1 MDMRSMASLYGD
13 ARSAAMEEGEGA
25 VRESDFSLP
34 AGLPDERTLQLLLLE
49 GAFGTSFTDD
59 LGREVRILDFGDW
72 NKSAGPDFL
81 NARIRINGVPQA
93 GDIELDPAPEDW
105 ERHGHGSNP
114 AFSGVILHLACAP
127 SRREWF
133 TRNARH
139 KRIPLAVIPPAALAR
154 AKTAPSGNA
163 PVRHCRHADLL
174 TSMPPELL
182 ETLLES
188 AAAYRFRNKHRR
200 HAERA
205 KYAGEEQT
213 LFESLAETLGYH
225 ANKDAMLHLALRAPL
240 RAIRECPE
248 ALLFGTAGFLLPV
261 LPDSCTAEAVAHHKK
276 LWTQWWPLR
285 EQFELAP
292 ERSFPW
298 TFSGSRPA
306 NHPQRRAGALAV
318 IAADF
323 ATFKRLCHSGPAE
336 ELADYLSSLRHPYW
350 STHVTLPSA
359 PSPPPHGPDG
369 PGQNSGLYRQPP
381 FPGER
386 RRTCVAAL
394 PLPPGRTGGNK
405 SALRP
410 PIPAGRQAG
419 RESLSCEGVAPPGP
433 ASNSRGPVLPPFLH
447 RLLADR
453 AHGKEMSVLRLFP

>member
-13 ARSAAMEEGEGA
+13 ARSAAMEEGQGA
-25 VRESDFSLP
+25 VREPDFSLP

-359 PSPPPHGPDG
+359 PSPRPMALMGRDRILDFTVNH
-369 PGQNSGLYRQPP
+369 L
-381 FPGER
+381 FPAKGDEH
-386 RRTCVAAL
+386 AWL
-394 PLPPGRTGGNK
+394 HYL
-405 SALRP
+405 SLR
-410 PIPAGRQAG
+410 AGQAG
-419 RESLSCEGVAPPGP
+419 TKVLSVHQSLLGGRPDAKAFLAKAWHHQALLQIHEDLCSLHSCTVCSLIG
-433 ASNSRGPVLPPFLH
+433 RM
-447 RLLADR
+447 
-453 AHGKEMSVLRLFP
+453 GKK

>member
-13 ARSAAMEEGEGA
+13 ARSAAMEEGAGA
-25 VRESDFSLP
+25 VREPAFSLP

-105 ERHGHGSNP
+105 ERHEHGSNP

-139 KRIPLAVIPPAALAR
+139 ERIPLAVIPPAALAR

-200 HAERA
+200 HAEP
-205 KYAGEEQT
+205 Y
-213 LFESLAETLGYH
+213 
-225 ANKDAMLHLALRAPL
+225 
-240 RAIRECPE
+240 
-248 ALLFGTAGFLLPV
+248 
-261 LPDSCTAEAVAHHKK
+261 
-276 LWTQWWPLR
+276 
-285 EQFELAP
+285 
-292 ERSFPW
+292 
-298 TFSGSRPA
+298 
-306 NHPQRRAGALAV
+306 
-318 IAADF
+318 
-323 ATFKRLCHSGPAE
+323 CHRYP
-336 ELADYLSSLRHPYW
+336 
-350 STHVTLPSA
+350 PSA
-359 PSPPPHGPDG
+359 FFRSVRYLH
-369 PGQNSGLYRQPP
+369 QGL
-381 FPGER
+381 
-386 RRTCVAAL
+386 RTQ
-394 PLPPGRTGGNK
+394 
-405 SALRP
+405 
-410 PIPAGRQAG
+410 I
-419 RESLSCEGVAPPGP
+419 SLT
-433 ASNSRGPVLPPFLH
+433 
-447 RLLADR
+447 D
-453 AHGKEMSVLRLFP
+453 

>member
-25 VRESDFSLP
+25 VREPDFSLP

-205 KYAGEEQT
+205 KYAGEE
-213 LFESLAETLGYH
+213 LSLIH
-225 ANKDAMLHLALRAPL
+225 
-240 RAIRECPE
+240 I
-248 ALLFGTAGFLLPV
+248 
-261 LPDSCTAEAVAHHKK
+261 
-276 LWTQWWPLR
+276 
-285 EQFELAP
+285 
-292 ERSFPW
+292 
-298 TFSGSRPA
+298 
-306 NHPQRRAGALAV
+306 
-318 IAADF
+318 
-323 ATFKRLCHSGPAE
+323 
-336 ELADYLSSLRHPYW
+336 
-350 STHVTLPSA
+350 
-359 PSPPPHGPDG
+359 
-369 PGQNSGLYRQPP
+369 
-381 FPGER
+381 
-386 RRTCVAAL
+386 
-394 PLPPGRTGGNK
+394 
-405 SALRP
+405 
-410 PIPAGRQAG
+410 
-419 RESLSCEGVAPPGP
+419 
-433 ASNSRGPVLPPFLH
+433 
-447 RLLADR
+447 
-453 AHGKEMSVLRLFP
+453 

>member
-1 MDMRSMASLYGD
+1 M
-13 ARSAAMEEGEGA
+13 
-25 VRESDFSLP
+25 VH
-34 AGLPDERTLQLLLLE
+34 
-49 GAFGTSFTDD
+49 
-59 LGREVRILDFGDW
+59 
-72 NKSAGPDFL
+72 
-81 NARIRINGVPQA
+81 PQ
-93 GDIELDPAPEDW
+93 
-105 ERHGHGSNP
+105 RQ
-114 AFSGVILHLACAP
+114 
-127 SRREWF
+127 
-133 TRNARH
+133 
-139 KRIPLAVIPPAALAR
+139 AR
-154 AKTAPSGNA
+154 AHPPGRHSSRCAGAGKKNGPFRQCPGAPLPPRRPVNFHASGA
-163 PVRHCRHADLL
+163 
-174 TSMPPELL
+174 S

-213 LFESLAETLGYH
+213 LFENLAETLGYH
-225 ANKDAMLHLALRAPL
+225 ANKAAMLHLALRAPPCAPSGNA
-240 RAIRECPE
+240 RR

-323 ATFKRLCHSGPAE
+323 ATFKRLCHSGPTE

-359 PSPPPHGPDG
+359 PSPRPM
-369 PGQNSGLYRQPP
+369 
-381 FPGER
+381 
-386 RRTCVAAL
+386 AL
-394 PLPPGRTGGNK
+394 MGRDRILDFTVNHLLPAKGDEHAWLHYL
-405 SALRP
+405 SLR
-410 PIPAGRQAG
+410 AGQAG
-419 RESLSCEGVAPPGP
+419 TKVLSVHQSLLGGRPDAKAFLAKAWHHQALLQIHEDLCSLHSCTVCSLIG
-433 ASNSRGPVLPPFLH
+433 RM
-447 RLLADR
+447 
-453 AHGKEMSVLRLFP
+453 GKK